1 MNKSILTLF
10 FVLLVGFPQ
19 VVSGEGLNLF
29 GNKEGNVILHC
40 GDNDVGQNTYV
51 VNLNQKTIK
60 GFSSDEGVD
69 ITYEITDVSEVYVKG
84 RNTTHKKIITIW
96 RYGLEMNGNVIGRIS
111 KYHMKNN
118 KEVWSSDEKC
128 FFFKKRF

>member
-19 VVSGEGLNLF
+19 VSSGEGLNLF

-40 GDNDVGQNTYV
+40 GDDEVGENTYV

-60 GFSSDEGVD
+60 SFSWDGGVD
-69 ITYEITDVSEVYVKG
+69 TPYEITDVSEVYVKG
-84 RNTTHKKIITIW
+84 RNTTYKKRITIW
-96 RYGLEMNGNVIGRIS
+96 RYGLEMNGNVMGRIV
-111 KYHMKNN
+111 KYKMKNS
-118 KEVWSSDEKC
+118 KEVMNSDEKC